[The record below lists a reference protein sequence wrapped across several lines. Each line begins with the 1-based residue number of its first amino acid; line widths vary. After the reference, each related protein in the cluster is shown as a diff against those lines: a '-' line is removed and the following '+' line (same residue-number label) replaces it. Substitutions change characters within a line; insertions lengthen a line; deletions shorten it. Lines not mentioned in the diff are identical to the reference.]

1 VKNRTTKT
9 KKMIT
14 LYLILIIAASAGL
27 GFMVL
32 IQNPKGGGLNANVGG
47 LTNNFMGV
55 KQTTDVLEKGTWIF
69 AAIIAVL
76 AMTSTLFLKSGGTD
90 NGKGILNKVN
100 TSITAPVAPAA
111 APAAPAATAPANA
124 PAKK

>member
-1 VKNRTTKT
+1 
-9 KKMIT
+9 MIT
-14 LYLILIIAASAGL
+14 FYLILIIVASLGL

-69 AAIIAVL
+69 AAVIAIL
-76 AMTSTLFLKSGGTD
+76 AMTSTLFLKSGANASD
-90 NGKGILNKVN
+90 KGLLNKVN
-100 TSITAPVAPAA
+100 TTITAPATAPA
-111 APAAPAATAPANA
+111 PVQQAPANA
-124 PAKK
+124 PASVPAATKK

>member
-1 VKNRTTKT
+1 
-9 KKMIT
+9 MIT

-69 AAIIAVL
+69 AAVIAVL
-76 AMTSTLFLKSGGTD
+76 AMTSTLFLKSGGSD
-90 NGKGILNKVN
+90 SDKGILNKVN
-100 TSITAPVAPAA
+100 TSITAPASTPAPTAPAA
-111 APAAPAATAPANA
+111 APASPAAAPAND
-124 PAKK
+124 KK

>member
-1 VKNRTTKT
+1 
-9 KKMIT
+9 MIT
-14 LYLILIIAASAGL
+14 IYLILIIVACLGL

-69 AAIIAVL
+69 AAVIAIL
-76 AMTSTLFLKSGGTD
+76 AMTSTLFLKSGGTASD
-90 NGKGILNKVN
+90 KGLLDKVN
-100 TSITAPVAPAA
+100 TSITAPAPVQA
-111 APAAPAATAPANA
+111 APATAPATV
-124 PAKK
+124 PAATKK